1 MSNKKKKLSIK
12 EKVWIWPGESANWFF
27 VYVDTPGIQKIR
39 EETKGKR
46 GFGAVRVRA
55 TLRGSTWESSMF
67 WSKKDKCYIFPLKA
81 QVRKKED
88 VLDGD
93 EVKITFE
100 LI

>member
-1 MSNKKKKLSIK
+1 MKKTLRIK

-27 VYVDTPGIQKIR
+27 VYVDVSGVLKIR

-46 GFGAVRVRA
+46 GFGSVRVRA
-55 TLRGSTWESSMF
+55 TLGKTSWVSSMF
-67 WSKKDKCYIFPLKA
+67 WSKKENCYIFPLKA

-88 VLDGD
+88 ILDGD
-93 EVKITFE
+93 EVRIKFE